1 MPPFPAGSVIVTDSE
16 KLRVE
21 ILSGPLAPTLA
32 ALIQGLVRVPPSP
45 VPPDFVY
52 GLDPVVLP
60 LTAEAAKDLTVPV
73 AANDDHIARVLN
85 DASLGSAVPG
95 SVPMLTFTKWAGSSG
110 VRAKLKAGQAHTNP
124 AIAAVCDTAI
134 SMLSQLDIEFD
145 PTDTYTAQMMDALLA
160 VGVITADDVAG
171 VLALC
176 SQLRSRAHI
185 VLGRPVRAEDVS
197 VALGRS

>member
-1 MPPFPAGSVIVTDSE
+1 M
-16 KLRVE
+16 
-21 ILSGPLAPTLA
+21 
-32 ALIQGLVRVPPSP
+32 
-45 VPPDFVY
+45 
-52 GLDPVVLP
+52 
-60 LTAEAAKDLTVPV
+60 
-73 AANDDHIARVLN
+73 
-85 DASLGSAVPG
+85 
-95 SVPMLTFTKWAGSSG
+95 
-110 VRAKLKAGQAHTNP
+110 RAKLKAGQAHTNP